1 MPRRGQGPSLEFL
14 VFNCLQEMISWLLI
28 MVISRK
34 RSSFLGWE
42 GRKELL
48 LSPTSSSFLL
58 KDPFLPSQPG
68 KLKSFNC
75 AELNLLLPRQLWLNP
90 AREGRSSE
98 LLQLPHLA
106 TPESKRPDLRPRW
119 SVCSRKP
126 RFETSHSA
134 RPRSSARSPA
144 PARGPAHTPCAWHLR
159 GCCHF
164 FQL

>member
-28 MVISRK
+28 TVISRK

-90 AREGRSSE
+90 ARAGRSSE
-98 LLQLPHLA
+98 LLPAAASGHTGVQ
-106 TPESKRPDLRPRW
+106 TSGFGPRW

-134 RPRSSARSPA
+134 RPRPYACSPA
-144 PARGPAHTPCAWHLR
+144 PARGPCPWHLR